1 MIVIRL
7 RPFVLAALLLAVI
20 GAALTVTGDTEAW
33 YLLAHVGLM
42 INAGGIAMS
51 VVAWIEKR
59 LASVEAAFLV
69 GAKLREPDLSRY
81 SDNVRSL

>member
-7 RPFVLAALLLAVI
+7 RPFVLAAVALAV
-20 GAALTVTGDTEAW
+20 GGTVLTVTGDAKAW

-42 INAGGIAMS
+42 VNAGGIAMS

-69 GAKLREPDLSRY
+69 GAKLREPDDSRY
-81 SDNVRSL
+81 NVRSI